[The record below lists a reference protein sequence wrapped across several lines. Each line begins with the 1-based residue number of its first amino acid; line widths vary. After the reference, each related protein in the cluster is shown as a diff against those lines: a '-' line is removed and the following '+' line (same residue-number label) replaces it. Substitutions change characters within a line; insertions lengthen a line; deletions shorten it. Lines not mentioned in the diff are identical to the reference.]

1 MAERGCQRFVI
12 RRGTRRMM
20 PFARAIASVLLLM
33 LVLPGP
39 ALADDDHDD
48 AQRAWRGANSGEFLP
63 FARLARIALDRYP
76 GRIVE
81 AELDDDDGRVVYEIK
96 ILQRNGR
103 VLDVELDART
113 GRILGVD
120 EDD

>member
-1 MAERGCQRFVI
+1 
-12 RRGTRRMM
+12 M
-20 PFARAIASVLLLM
+20 PFARALASVLLPFL

-39 ALADDDHDD
+39 ALADDHDD
-48 AQRAWRGANSGEFLP
+48 AQRAWRGARSGEFLP
-63 FARLARIALDRYP
+63 FAQLARIALDRYP

-81 AELDDDDGRVVYEIK
+81 AELDDDHDRIIYEIK

-103 VLDVELDART
+103 VLEVELDART
-113 GRILGVD
+113 GRILDVD

>member
-1 MAERGCQRFVI
+1 
-12 RRGTRRMM
+12 M
-20 PFARAIASVLLLM
+20 PIARAIASVLLLM

-39 ALADDDHDD
+39 ALAGDDHDD
-48 AQRAWRGANSGEFLP
+48 VERASRGARSGEFLP

-81 AELDDDDGRVVYEIK
+81 AQLDEDDGRVVYEIK
-96 ILQRNGR
+96 ILRRNGR
-103 VLDVELDART
+103 VLELELDART
-113 GRILGVD
+113 GSILDVD

>member
-1 MAERGCQRFVI
+1 
-12 RRGTRRMM
+12 M

-39 ALADDDHDD
+39 AIADDDRDD
-48 AQRAWRGANSGEFLP
+48 AERAWRGTRSGEFLP
-63 FARLARIALDRYP
+63 FARLAQIALGRFP
-76 GRIVE
+76 GKVVE
-81 AELDDDDGRVVYEIK
+81 AELDEDDGRVVYEIK

-103 VLDVELDART
+103 VLEVEIDART
-113 GRILGVD
+113 GRIVDVD